1 MAKPHFNP
9 AASTKLMNAFPV
21 CGDKIANFSFKRT
34 HERRLTQT
42 FCGRR
47 LKHRKA
53 IPAVAIAMFVAVSA
67 EAAIFGSK
75 MLEIDFTDVADARAK
90 ATWSEP
96 EKLTVS
102 TKGLGWDGEA
112 ASSRDGWIQ
121 SDSLALGLSWRPP
134 QGVSVRV
141 SVYPKPTEFVRNSGQ
156 KSTPYAGDVYIRYSP
171 DLLHWSTWQVL
182 QTGEP
187 QSDTEKQNPGRHF
200 SGTVR
205 VPYSERAEYGKLIS
219 EYSTLDVPWKSD
231 EDAAVRWILEQ
242 EPDFFARQLPFI
254 GYVQFR
260 YEARFYGGQRIRSF
274 KAEVSY
280 GMGGLHLAPKD
291 ENVYEQRDAKPWSF
305 KAGNVEKEAEP
316 ESGPILK

>member
-1 MAKPHFNP
+1 M
-9 AASTKLMNAFPV
+9 
-21 CGDKIANFSFKRT
+21 
-34 HERRLTQT
+34 
-42 FCGRR
+42 
-47 LKHRKA
+47 KHLQA
-53 IPAVAIAMFVAVSA
+53 IPAAAIAVFVAFSA
-67 EAAIFGSK
+67 EAAISHLK
-75 MLEIDFTDVADARAK
+75 TLEIDFTDAADAKAK
-90 ATWSEP
+90 STWSEP
-96 EKLTVS
+96 EKLTLS
-102 TKGLGWDGEA
+102 TNGLGWDGEA

-134 QGVSVRV
+134 YAVSVRV

-171 DLLHWSTWQVL
+171 DHLHWSTWQVL
-182 QTGEP
+182 QTSEP

-231 EDAAVRWILEQ
+231 EDAAVRWILEK
-242 EPDFFARQLPFI
+242 EPGFFAKHLPFI

-274 KAEVSY
+274 KADVSY

-291 ENVYEQRDAKPWSF
+291 KDAQKQRDSKPWSF
-305 KAGNVEKEAEP
+305 KAGNVENEAEP